1 MASWLVEAYAS
12 PTTDVQEVERRTR
25 AAAAQL
31 TRQGRRVRC
40 LRTILIRGDET
51 CFQVVEAESLQT
63 VRELA
68 DRAGVAAHRIVEAE
82 P

>member
-12 PTTDVQEVERRTR
+12 GTTDVHEVERRTR
-25 AAAAQL
+25 SVAAQL
-31 TRQGRRVRC
+31 TRRGRRIRC
-40 LRTILIRGDET
+40 LRTILVRGDET
-51 CFQVVEAESLQT
+51 CFHVVEAESAEV

-68 DRAGVAAHRIVEAE
+68 DRAGLAAHRIVEAE

>member
-12 PTTDVQEVERRTR
+12 GTTDVHEVERRTR
-25 AAAAQL
+25 SVAAQL
-31 TRQGRRVRC
+31 TRRGRRIRHVRA
-40 LRTILIRGDET
+40 ILVRGDET
-51 CFQVVEAESLQT
+51 CFHVVEADCIDD

-68 DRAGVAAHRIVEAE
+68 DRAGLAAHRIVEAE